1 MFLFS
6 GAFFPISNLNPAMEW
21 LARVTPLWQG
31 VDLTRMLVLG
41 DVDWPIAVVHVVYLV
56 VLAAWGWWL
65 TVRRLRRR
73 LIET

>member
-1 MFLFS
+1 
-6 GAFFPISNLNPAMEW
+6 
-21 LARVTPLWQG
+21 
-31 VDLTRMLVLG
+31 MLVLG

-65 TVRRLRRR
+65 TVRLLRRR

>member
-1 MFLFS
+1 
-6 GAFFPISNLNPAMEW
+6 
-21 LARVTPLWQG
+21 
-31 VDLTRMLVLG
+31 MLVLG